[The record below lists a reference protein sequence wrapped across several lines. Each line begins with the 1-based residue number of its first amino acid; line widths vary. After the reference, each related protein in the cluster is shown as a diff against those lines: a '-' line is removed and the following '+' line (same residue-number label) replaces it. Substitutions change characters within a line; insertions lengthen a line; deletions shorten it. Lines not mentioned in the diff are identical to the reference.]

1 MDQTIAIRL
10 FFCLNNF
17 DFTQNAPDES
27 PTSLFG
33 AWSAGDRYP
42 PALSRNRR
50 YRGLP
55 SCAVVRRISAG
66 AGHYFAGRSADR
78 FAPDFCRIF
87 SQAPE
92 PKGPPEAALCQGDS
106 MPPPVCRGSGR
117 TVMFHTADSRGGIQ
131 TDQSWG
137 RYWRFSERAGG
148 AAAGN
153 CRHRWHARPLHHR
166 AFRVPSSFP
175 LPAASNLRR
184 GRAGANE

>member
-1 MDQTIAIRL
+1 MRSGAE
-10 FFCLNNF
+10 
-17 DFTQNAPDES
+17 DF
-27 PTSLFG
+27 G
-33 AWSAGDRYP
+33 RAGR
-42 PALSRNRR
+42 
-50 YRGLP
+50 
-55 SCAVVRRISAG
+55 
-66 AGHYFAGRSADR
+66 YFAGRSADR
-78 FAPDFCRIF
+78 FAPDFCRIS

-131 TDQSWG
+131 TVNHG
-137 RYWRFSERAGG
+137 AVLAFSERAGG

-153 CRHRWHARPLHHR
+153 CDTDGTHGPFINR

>member
-17 DFTQNAPDES
+17 DLLKMLRMKSRPACLGHGQQAIDILLLYLEIEDIEVCFMRCGAED
-27 PTSLFG
+27 FG
-33 AWSAGDRYP
+33 
-42 PALSRNRR
+42 
-50 YRGLP
+50 RG
-55 SCAVVRRISAG
+55 RTF
-66 AGHYFAGRSADR
+66 FAGRSADR

-92 PKGPPEAALCQGDS
+92 PEGPPEVALCQGDS

-117 TVMFHTADSRGGIQ
+117 TVMFHTADSRGEIQ

-153 CRHRWHARPLHHR
+153 CRHRWHALRLHHK
-166 AFRVPSSFP
+166 AAPTHASFP
-175 LPAASNLRR
+175 LPVASNPRR